1 MADLTDGGRGKPRP
15 PARPG
20 LLRGDPVAPQRFP
33 KDQSG
38 AGGWPGGGG
47 EGEARGVPGR
57 GPGLR
62 RSVSMAARR
71 EGLEGVGRAAR
82 GHPSQTLEEGVWPCR
97 REDAS

>member
-20 LLRGDPVAPQRFP
+20 LLQGDPVAPQRFP

-47 EGEARGVPGR
+47 KGR
-57 GPGLR
+57 PAGYRDTGLD
-62 RSVSMAARR
+62 
-71 EGLEGVGRAAR
+71 LIGRF
-82 GHPSQTLEEGVWPCR
+82 LW
-97 REDAS
+97 